1 MSKNA
6 VPIILSLAYIL
17 GLLAT
22 AVPWGGVGVLVLGGM
37 VAIAL
42 PRFWKG
48 KLSAKIWLKIWIV
61 AGVVGFMASLYFQI
75 RLPQP
80 SAFDISRLVETTE
93 QKQTVTASGIITDI
107 PRLTRN
113 GNAQIWLDVNRV
125 DGALSKIAPDQFRGN
140 LYATVPLLQ
149 ATGLHPGQT
158 IALTGS
164 LYKPKPATNPGGFDF
179 QAYLAQSG
187 CFAGLKG
194 RSLEVVKVSKPWGW
208 WAIRQRIVRSQIDW
222 LGSPEGQLVSAMV
235 LGGRVVDLPFDIKD
249 QFIRI
254 GLCHALA
261 ASGFQVSL
269 ILGVVLELTKRFSE
283 RIQVGFGAAALL
295 IFLGLTGLQPAV
307 LRAVIMGGGL
317 LIGLATKRRVKP
329 LSGLLLAAIMLLLAN
344 PVWIWDLGFQLSF
357 LATIGL
363 QITVPPLVKRLD
375 WLPTLIATLVAIPI
389 AAYIWT
395 LPLLLYVFGVVSP
408 YSIPANIIVTPLIS
422 IISIGGIISALLALV
437 SPIAGTVSAW
447 LLHYP
452 THWLL
457 AIVDFFCQL
466 PGNAIAVGTI
476 STVSLVILYGFI
488 SLPWLRPQ
496 LQKQVW
502 MIGLAAI
509 ALVFVPPSYARA
521 TLFQATVLATAQD
534 PILVIQDRGKIALV
548 NSGDEA
554 TVRSTL
560 LPFLQKEGINAIDW
574 AISTTSTQRSISGWT
589 TLLNQMPI
597 KSFYQTALSNAQL
610 VEAVGAQKG
619 RYLPLSVGQ
628 RMKLR
633 STSVQPI
640 SVDPEIVQLQ
650 IGDQSWLW
658 LKDAPKNQQRVSPD
672 ILQTHPVLWW
682 SGQAIDST
690 WLETLKPK
698 VAIAYS
704 SQVDQETVDRL
715 QTHQTQVYQTRQD
728 GAIRWTGKQ
737 FEKTLGIRETDAS
750 AL

>member
-1 MSKNA
+1 MPKNA
-6 VPIILSLAYIL
+6 APIILSLAYIL

-22 AVPWGGVGVLVLGGM
+22 AVPWGGMVMLTLGGM
-37 VAIAL
+37 AAIAL

-48 KLSAKIWLKIWIV
+48 KLSPKIWIV
-61 AGVVGFMASLYFQI
+61 AGVVGLFASLYFQI

-80 SAFDISRLVETTE
+80 GVFDISRLVETIE
-93 QKQTVTASGIITDI
+93 QKQTVTASGMITEM

-125 DGALSKIAPDQFRGN
+125 DGAASKIAPDRVRGN

-194 RSLEVVKVSKPWGW
+194 RSLEVVKAGNPWGW
-208 WAIRQRIVRSQIDW
+208 WAIRQKIVRSQIDW

-249 QFIRI
+249 QFVRI

-283 RIQVGFGAAALL
+283 RIQVGFGASALL

-329 LSGLLLAAIMLLLAN
+329 LSGLLLAAIILLLAN
-344 PVWIWDLGFQLSF
+344 PIWIWDLGFQLSF
-357 LATIGL
+357 LATMGL

-375 WLPTLIATLVAIPI
+375 WLPTLIATLIAIPI

-422 IISIGGIISALLALV
+422 IISIGGIISALFALV

-452 THWLL
+452 TYWLL
-457 AIVDFFCQL
+457 TIVDFFCQL
-466 PGNAIAVGTI
+466 PGNAIAVGAI
-476 STVSLVILYGFI
+476 SGVTLVILYTFI
-488 SLPWLRPQ
+488 GLPWLRPQ
-496 LQKQVW
+496 LQKHVW

-509 ALVFVPPSYARA
+509 ALVFVPASYARA

-534 PILVIQDRGKIALV
+534 PILVIQDRGKVGLV

-574 AISTTSTQRSISGWT
+574 AISTTSTQRSLNGWT
-589 TLLNQMPI
+589 TLLNQMPV
-597 KSFYQTALSNAQL
+597 KSFYQAAPSNAQL
-610 VEAVGAQKG
+610 IEAVSAQKG
-619 RYLPLSVGQ
+619 RYLALSVGQ
-628 RMKLR
+628 RLKLQ

-640 SVDPEIVQLQ
+640 SSDPEVVQFQ
-650 IGDQSWLW
+650 IGDQNWLW
-658 LKDAPKNQQRVSPD
+658 LKDSPKNQPSFPSD
-672 ILQTHPVLWW
+672 ILQAHPVLWW
-682 SGQAIDST
+682 SGQAIDAH

-704 SQVDQETVDRL
+704 SQVDRETVDRL

-750 AL
+750 PL

>member
-1 MSKNA
+1 MPKNA
-6 VPIILSLAYIL
+6 APIILSLAYIL

-22 AVPWGGVGVLVLGGM
+22 AVPWGGVGVLILGGIA
-37 VAIAL
+37 AIAL

-48 KLSAKIWLKIWIV
+48 KLSPKIWIV
-61 AGVVGFMASLYFQI
+61 AGIVGLVASLYFQI

-80 SAFDISRLVETTE
+80 GAFDISRLVPTIAE
-93 QKQTVTASGIITDI
+93 KQTVTASGIITET
-107 PRLTRN
+107 PRLTRS
-113 GNAQIWLDVNRV
+113 GNAQLWLDVNRV
-125 DGALSKIAPDQFRGN
+125 DGANSKIAPDRFRGN

-179 QAYLAQSG
+179 EAYLAQSG

-194 RSLEVVKVSKPWGW
+194 KSLEVVKAGNPWGW
-208 WAIRQRIVRSQIDW
+208 WVIRQKIVRSQIEW

-235 LGGRVVDLPFDIKD
+235 LGGRVVDLPFDVKD

-283 RIQVGFGAAALL
+283 RIQVGCGAFALL
-295 IFLGLTGLQPAV
+295 VFLGLTGLQPAV

-329 LSGLLLAAIMLLLAN
+329 LSGLLLAAMILLLAN
-344 PVWIWDLGFQLSF
+344 PIWIWDLGFQLSF
-357 LATIGL
+357 LATMGL
-363 QITVPPLVKRLD
+363 QITVSPLVKRLD
-375 WLPTLIATLVAIPI
+375 WLPTMIATLIAIPI

-408 YSIPANIIVTPLIS
+408 YSILANIIVTPLIS
-422 IISIGGIISALLALV
+422 IISIGGMISALFALA

-452 THWLL
+452 TFWLL
-457 AIVDFFCQL
+457 TIVDFFCQL

-476 STVSLVILYGFI
+476 SAFSLIVLYSLIG
-488 SLPWLRPQ
+488 LPWLRPQ
-496 LQKQVW
+496 FQRHLWV
-502 MIGLAAI
+502 IELAAI
-509 ALVFVPPSYARA
+509 ALVFVPASYAKA
-521 TLFQATVLATAQD
+521 TLFQATVLATSQD
-534 PILVIQDRGKIALV
+534 PILVIQDRGKVALV
-548 NSGDEA
+548 SSGDEA

-574 AISTTSTQRSISGWT
+574 AISTPSTRRSNSGWT
-589 TLLNQMPI
+589 TLLDQMPVR
-597 KSFYQTALSNAQL
+597 SFYQTAPNSQL
-610 VEAVGAQKG
+610 TDAIAAQKG

-628 RMKLR
+628 RINLQ

-640 SVDPEIVQLQ
+640 SRNPDILQLQ
-650 IGDQSWLW
+650 VGDQRWLW
-658 LKDAPKNQQRVSPD
+658 LKDSLKNQQVASD
-672 ILQTHPVLWW
+672 GLQRHSVLWW
-682 SGQAIDST
+682 SGQAIASD
-690 WLETLKPK
+690 WVEKLQPK

-704 SQVDQETVDRL
+704 HQVDQETVDRL
-715 QTHQTQVYQTRQD
+715 QTHQTRVYQTRQD
-728 GAIRWTGKQ
+728 GAIRWTGKR
-737 FEKTLGIRETDAS
+737 FEQTLGIRETDAS
-750 AL
+750 PL

>member
-1 MSKNA
+1 MPKNA
-6 VPIILSLAYIL
+6 APIILSLAYIL

-22 AVPWGGVGVLVLGGM
+22 AVPWGGVGVLILGGIA
-37 VAIAL
+37 AIAL

-48 KLSAKIWLKIWIV
+48 KLSPTIWIA
-61 AGVVGFMASLYFQI
+61 AGLVGLVASLYFQI

-80 SAFDISRLVETTE
+80 GAFDISRLVPTIAE
-93 QKQTVTASGIITDI
+93 KQTVTASGIITET
-107 PRLTRN
+107 PRLTRS
-113 GNAQIWLDVNRV
+113 GNAQLWLDVNRV
-125 DGALSKIAPDQFRGN
+125 DGANSKIAPDRFRGN

-179 QAYLAQSG
+179 EAYLAQSG

-194 RSLEVVKVSKPWGW
+194 QSLEVVKAGNPWGW
-208 WAIRQRIVRSQIDW
+208 WVIRQKILRSQIAW

-235 LGGRVVDLPFDIKD
+235 LGGRVVDLPFDVKD

-283 RIQVGFGAAALL
+283 RIQVGCGAFALL

-329 LSGLLLAAIMLLLAN
+329 LSGLLFAAMILVLAN
-344 PVWIWDLGFQLSF
+344 PIWIWDLGFQLSF
-357 LATIGL
+357 LATMGL
-363 QITVPPLVKRLD
+363 QITVSPLVKRLD
-375 WLPTLIATLVAIPI
+375 WLPTMIATLIAIPI

-408 YSIPANIIVTPLIS
+408 YSILANIIVTPLIS
-422 IISIGGIISALLALV
+422 IISIGGMISALLALA

-452 THWLL
+452 TFWLL
-457 AIVDFFCQL
+457 TIVDFFCQL

-476 STVSLVILYGFI
+476 SAFSLIVLYSLIG
-488 SLPWLRPQ
+488 LPWLRPQ
-496 LQKQVW
+496 FQRHLWV
-502 MIGLAAI
+502 IELAAI
-509 ALVFVPPSYARA
+509 ALVFVPASYAKA
-521 TLFQATVLATAQD
+521 TLFQATVLATSQD
-534 PILVIQDRGKIALV
+534 PILVIQDRGKVALV
-548 NSGDEA
+548 SSGDEA

-574 AISTTSTQRSISGWT
+574 AISTPSTRRSNSGWT
-589 TLLNQMPI
+589 TLLDQMPVR
-597 KSFYQTALSNAQL
+597 SFYQTAPNSQL
-610 VEAVGAQKG
+610 TDAIAAQKG

-628 RMKLR
+628 RINLQ

-640 SVDPEIVQLQ
+640 SRNPDILQLQ
-650 IGDQSWLW
+650 VGDQQWLW
-658 LKDAPKNQQRVSPD
+658 LKDSLKNQQVASD
-672 ILQTHPVLWW
+672 GLQRHSVLWW
-682 SGQAIDST
+682 SGQAIESD
-690 WLETLKPK
+690 WVEKLHPK

-704 SQVDQETVDRL
+704 HQVDQETVDRL
-715 QTHQTQVYQTRQD
+715 QTHQTRVYQTRQD
-728 GAIRWTGKQ
+728 GAIRWTGKR
-737 FEKTLGIRETDAS
+737 FEQTLGIRETDAS
-750 AL
+750 PL

>member
-6 VPIILSLAYIL
+6 APIILSLAYIL

-22 AVPWGGVGVLVLGGM
+22 AVPWGGVGVLILGGM
-37 VAIAL
+37 AAVVL

-48 KLSAKIWLKIWIV
+48 KLSPKIWMV
-61 AGVVGFMASLYFQI
+61 AGVVGLIASLYFQI

-80 SAFDISRLVETTE
+80 GAFDISRLVETTA
-93 QKQTVTASGIITDI
+93 QKQTVTASGIITEM

-125 DGALSKIAPDQFRGN
+125 DGATSKTAPDRFRGS

-194 RSLEVVKVSKPWGW
+194 KSLEVVKAGNPWGW
-208 WAIRQRIVRSQIDW
+208 WVIRQKIVRSQIDW

-283 RIQVGFGAAALL
+283 RIQVSFGTFALL

-329 LSGLLLAAIMLLLAN
+329 LSGLLLAAIILLLVN

-357 LATIGL
+357 LATMGL

-375 WLPTLIATLVAIPI
+375 WLPTMAATLIAIPI

-422 IISIGGIISALLALV
+422 IISIGGIISALFALV

-452 THWLL
+452 TYWLL
-457 AIVDFFCQL
+457 TIVDFFCQL

-476 STVSLVILYGFI
+476 SAFSLIILYLLIG
-488 SLPWLRPQ
+488 LPWLRPQ
-496 LQKQVW
+496 LQKHVW
-502 MIGLAAI
+502 IIGLTAI
-509 ALVFVPPSYARA
+509 ALVFVPASHTRA
-521 TLFQATVLATAQD
+521 TLFQATVLATSQD
-534 PILVIQDRGKIALV
+534 PILVIQDRGKVALIT
-548 NSGDEA
+548 SGDEA
-554 TVRSTL
+554 TMRSTL

-574 AISTTSTQRSISGWT
+574 AISTTSTQRSNNGWT
-589 TLLNQMPI
+589 TLLAQMPI
-597 KSFYQTALSNAQL
+597 KSFYQTTPNPHLIK
-610 VEAVGAQKG
+610 AVSAQKG
-619 RYLPLSVGQ
+619 RYLSLSVGQ
-628 RMKLR
+628 RINLQ

-640 SVDPEIVQLQ
+640 SGNPEIVQLQ
-650 IGDQSWLW
+650 VGDQRWLW
-658 LKDAPKNQQRVSPD
+658 IKDALKNQPEVSSD
-672 ILQTHPVLWW
+672 QLQTQSVLWW
-682 SGQAIDST
+682 SGQAIEAR
-690 WLETLKPK
+690 WLEKWRPK

-704 SQVDQETVDRL
+704 NQVDQETVDRL

-750 AL
+750 PL